1 MLKFLL
7 TNDDGIDAPGL
18 HALWASVHAALA
30 DRPLEV
36 TVVAPDRQ
44 RSECGHSVTTGR
56 PLAVCEHRDRWFA
69 VDGTP
74 VDCVR
79 VALATLAPDATAV
92 LSGVNSGANLGIDL
106 AVSGTFAA
114 AREAAISGIPAA
126 AVSHYRR
133 PGVAR
138 SWEHVTDWTRLTL
151 QEFVERIAD
160 RNDSVTK
167 PSHAPLWN
175 VNLPAADP
183 SGPLPDRRRCGVD
196 PSPLVRRGVRHQDA
210 VTFEVDFHGRPRRA
224 GLDVDQ
230 CFSGFLTISELSPM
244 IHDAGEPWA
253 AEAAPS
259 VSEANPRRDG
269 HDR

>member
-1 MLKFLL
+1 M
-7 TNDDGIDAPGL
+7 
-18 HALWASVHAALA
+18 
-30 DRPLEV
+30 
-36 TVVAPDRQ
+36 
-44 RSECGHSVTTGR
+44 
-56 PLAVCEHRDRWFA
+56 
-69 VDGTP
+69 
-74 VDCVR
+74 
-79 VALATLAPDATAV
+79 